1 MNVFQFGLS
10 HLLQLQMCVYSYTW
24 MPSQWKLVFYKNNNK
39 KMEIVHMTR
48 RQNSFSEVQSIVH
61 EKMDT

>member
-1 MNVFQFGLS
+1 MNAITMKIGV
-10 HLLQLQMCVYSYTW
+10 LL
-24 MPSQWKLVFYKNNNK
+24 KKNKNNNK

-61 EKMDT
+61 EKMDTLS

>member
-1 MNVFQFGLS
+1 
-10 HLLQLQMCVYSYTW
+10 MCVLLHMNAIT
-24 MPSQWKLVFYKNNNK
+24 MKIGVLLKKKKNKNNNK

-48 RQNSFSEVQSIVH
+48 HQNSFSELQSIVH